1 MDKYEFQIK
10 TEQMEK
16 LLEQKKYKAAAK
28 IADSIDWSK
37 IRNTSLLMS
46 VSEIYENLERYEDC
60 NEILN
65 MAYDCAPI
73 GRMIVYRMVEVA
85 VKLGNFDEAIE
96 LYKEFTKIAPH
107 DLSRYVL
114 KYQIYKGRGSSV
126 EDQIAVLEE
135 YKSREYQER
144 WAYELAALYYKEG
157 MIAKCVEECD
167 DLILWFSE
175 GEYVMKAME
184 LKMRI
189 QPLTASQEE
198 KYRQMMSENQAEEIE
213 VKQINMD
220 EFNTSN
226 LQAALAEGL
235 QDFMREE
242 LARETNPEP
251 VPAPWADAPQEE
263 EEDPEQE
270 AARLQQEKERREAEA
285 HKKRQARARREA
297 ARKKLEEEQ
306 EAARRKLEEEQREAL
321 RRLEEEQEAARQ
333 QSEEAEEEEEEIAVA
348 EPEQEEAVLASK
360 YESVQEPDL
369 KAGRDKPAERPV
381 QRLER
386 DTFRLPRF
394 LGQDESGQLTFD
406 MEENVLDRQI
416 TGQMTIEDIL
426 NGWEEKKKE
435 TEAAIAEAARR
446 DEAKRK
452 EREYLRATGQL
463 PELNTEV
470 IPTLPEEIQRLID
483 EIEGQ
488 LPVRVHVEPIQKG
501 KEESRQKE
509 KEPKKKESTKEAVRE
524 PERDP
529 KKRLDETC
537 DIATILEYELPD
549 GFDDIIDIL
558 EAESLDKPFVKEEN
572 LAFTK
577 EEEPA
582 VSEEEEEEPE
592 EEPVSP
598 SPMME
603 KLEKA
608 LEEEIATIPPGQLS
622 EEQKKLFA
630 YFTSVRGMNQQL
642 AELLEEDRMRGE
654 RREDSLVGNLVIT
667 GEGGTGKT
675 TLASDIVKAIE
686 KQRKNTGAKLVKVEA
701 ESLNGKNISTVFGK
715 LGGGALLI
723 EKAGRLKTQ
732 TAVQLSHAMTRKTGG
747 LLVILE
753 DEKEEIRDLF
763 IRCESLAAKFTRT
776 IELPTF
782 TNKELVAFGES
793 YAREQEC
800 VFDEMAVLAL
810 YNRIGNR
817 QTSDHL
823 VNVAEVKEMID
834 EAIERGDKRGL
845 FGKRRKGRTDE
856 FGNLVLLEKDFE

>member
-1 MDKYEFQIK
+1 
-10 TEQMEK
+10 MEK
-16 LLEQKKYKAAAK
+16 LLGQKEYKAAAK

-37 IRNTSLLMS
+37 IRNTSLLLS

-85 VKLGNFDEAIE
+85 VKLKNFDEAIE
-96 LYKEFTKIAPH
+96 LYKEFIKIAPH

-114 KYQIYKGRGSSV
+114 KYQIYQGRGSSI
-126 EDQIAVLEE
+126 EDQIAILEE
-135 YKSREYQER
+135 YKSREYQEQ
-144 WAYELAALYYKEG
+144 WAYELATLYYKEG
-157 MIAKCVEECD
+157 MISKCVEECD

-198 KYRQMMSENQAEEIE
+198 KYRQMVSENQAEEIQ

-235 QDFMREE
+235 QDFLKEE
-242 LARETNPEP
+242 LARETKSKP
-251 VPAPWADAPQEE
+251 VPAPWSEGEEDEREHVEEQPGEE
-263 EEDPEQE
+263 EEEIAQGREE
-270 AARLQQEKERREAEA
+270 A
-285 HKKRQARARREA
+285 RQAA
-297 ARKKLEEEQ
+297 ARKKLEEEREKDRLQ
-306 EAARRKLEEEQREAL
+306 PEREEQKEISDPVLEEEPVQ
-321 RRLEEEQEAARQ
+321 EQEDFRQ
-333 QSEEAEEEEEEIAVA
+333 QEIKIR
-348 EPEQEEAVLASK
+348 QEKTREK
-360 YESVQEPDL
+360 
-369 KAGRDKPAERPV
+369 R
-381 QRLER
+381 ER

-406 MEENVLDRQI
+406 MEENVLERQI

-426 NGWEEKKKE
+426 NGWEERKKE
-435 TEAAIAEAARR
+435 TEAAIAEAAKR

-452 EREYLRATGQL
+452 EREYLRSTGQL

-470 IPTLPEEIQRLID
+470 IPTLPAEIQRLID

-488 LPVRVHVEPIQKG
+488 LPVRVHVEPIQRK
-501 KEESRQKE
+501 KEETGQRE
-509 KEPKKKESTKEAVRE
+509 KEPEKKEHQTPVA
-524 PERDP
+524 DP
-529 KKRLDETC
+529 RNRLEETH
-537 DIATILEYELPD
+537 DIATILELELPD
-549 GFDDIIDIL
+549 GFDDIIHIL
-558 EAESLDKPFVKEEN
+558 EAESLDHPFVEQEEQIP
-572 LAFTK
+572 LQTEGIEEAEEQ
-577 EEEPA
+577 EEETI
-582 VSEEEEEEPE
+582 
-592 EEPVSP
+592 SP

-654 RREDSLVGNLVIT
+654 KREDSLVGNLVIT

-675 TLASDIVKAIE
+675 TLASDIVKALQ
-686 KQRKNTGAKLVKVEA
+686 KQRKNTSAKMVKVEA
-701 ESLNGKNISTVFGK
+701 DSLNGKHVSAVFGK
-715 LGGGALLI
+715 LDGGALLI

-776 IELPTF
+776 IEIPTF

-800 VFDEMAVLAL
+800 VFDEMAILAL

-834 EAIERGDKRGL
+834 EAMERGDKRGL

-856 FGNLVLLEKDFE
+856 FGNLILLEKDFE

>member
-46 VSEIYENLERYEDC
+46 VSEIYENLERYEDS

-73 GRMIVYRMVEVA
+73 GRMIVYRMVELA
-85 VKLGNFDEAIE
+85 VKMKNFDEAIE

-114 KYQIYKGRGSSV
+114 KYQIYKGRGSSI
-126 EDQIAVLEE
+126 EDQIAILEE
-135 YKSREYQER
+135 YKSREYQEQ
-144 WAYELAALYYKEG
+144 WAYELAVLYYKEG

-198 KYRQMMSENQAEEIE
+198 KYRQMVSETQAEEIE

-220 EFNTSN
+220 EFNTGN

-251 VPAPWADAPQEE
+251 VPAPWDQEPE
-263 EEDPEQE
+263 ETERESKQE
-270 AARLQQEKERREAEA
+270 ASVRR
-285 HKKRQARARREA
+285 Q
-297 ARKKLEEEQ
+297 Q
-306 EAARRKLEEEQREAL
+306 EAARRQPEEESR
-321 RRLEEEQEAARQ
+321 EAARQ
-333 QSEEAEEEEEEIAVA
+333 RPEEEPRKD
-348 EPEQEEAVLASK
+348 EPAQPTFVPEK
-360 YESVQEPDL
+360 ESFKQPDL
-369 KAGRDKPAERPV
+369 ENVQDKPAEEEKPV
-381 QRLER
+381 QKLER
-386 DTFRLPRF
+386 DTFRLPKF

-406 MEENVLDRQI
+406 MEENVLERQI

-446 DEAKRK
+446 DEAKRR
-452 EREYLRATGQL
+452 EREHLRATGQL
-463 PELNTEV
+463 PELNTKV
-470 IPTLPEEIQRLID
+470 VPTLPEEIQRLID

-488 LPVRVHVEPIQKG
+488 LPVRVHVEPIQREEG
-501 KEESRQKE
+501 EGRPKE
-509 KEPKKKESTKEAVRE
+509 RE
-524 PERDP
+524 PEKKEPEKPARDP
-529 KKRLDETC
+529 KNRLNETC
-537 DIATILEYELPD
+537 DIATILEFELSD
-549 GFDDIIDIL
+549 EFDDIIDIL
-558 EAESLDKPFVKEEN
+558 EAESLDRPSAKEEAAKPPEAEV
-572 LAFTK
+572 L
-577 EEEPA
+577 EEP
-582 VSEEEEEEPE
+582 EEEEPE
-592 EEPVSP
+592 EEAVSP

-686 KQRKNTGAKLVKVEA
+686 KQRKNAGAKMVKVEA
-701 ESLNGKNISTVFGK
+701 ESLNGKNISAVFGK
-715 LGGGALLI
+715 LEGGALLV

-776 IELPTF
+776 IEIPTF